1 MKPPALSPPAPPAT
15 QPPKGMFNAT
25 DALNCETTKHWYAF
39 LCSSLITFF
48 VGLLLVLSWRI
59 LAWVFCQSYVD
70 KSRRRA
76 SGTEASAQQVNVAQG
91 SDRRSGRSPPEA
103 NIGWMTEAKDWA
115 GELISGQT
123 TTGRILVRKIYS
135 SDYNYYY
142 LFSIFCQLSD
152 FVFRYSLRHCLSMSA
167 SSNLWSAFGI

>member
-1 MKPPALSPPAPPAT
+1 MKPPAPPPAT
-15 QPPKGMFNAT
+15 QPPKAMFNAT
-25 DALNCETTKHWYAF
+25 DALNCETKKHWYAF

-70 KSRRRA
+70 KSRRRV
-76 SGTEASAQQVNVAQG
+76 SGAEPPAQQVTVAQG
-91 SDRRSGRSPPEA
+91 GDRRSGRSPSET

-123 TTGRILVRKIYS
+123 ATGRILARKI
-135 SDYNYYY
+135 
-142 LFSIFCQLSD
+142 
-152 FVFRYSLRHCLSMSA
+152 
-167 SSNLWSAFGI
+167 